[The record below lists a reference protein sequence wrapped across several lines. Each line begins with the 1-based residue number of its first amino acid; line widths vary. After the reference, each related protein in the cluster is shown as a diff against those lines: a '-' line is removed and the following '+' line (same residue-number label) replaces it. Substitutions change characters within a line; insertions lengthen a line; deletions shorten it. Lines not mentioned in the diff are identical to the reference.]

1 MILEK
6 TWVKVF
12 QSNSFFQTLPDR
24 VMNSFTK
31 AMNNS
36 EQSELNFL
44 FLFYSSP
51 ESGKL
56 FNTWPF
62 SKRRILNYN
71 EI

>member
-1 MILEK
+1 MILEE

-36 EQSELNFL
+36 EQSEFEFPLPFL
-44 FLFYSSP
+44 F
-51 ESGKL
+51 ESGKWKIVQHVAL
-56 FNTWPF
+56 F
-62 SKRRILNYN
+62 L
-71 EI
+71 